1 MNATGKS
8 KGYLESHAF
17 SLVYKVLFCL
27 LVLILK
33 LLTLFGQFILFVG
46 KRWKQKMA
54 NHIWKSQLSN
64 ARLILLS
71 LSSLEVCFKWP
82 SIAYMRFESVFVSGN
97 ELAWLPMHLWKSS
110 RLCCSLLWFLWP
122 KHQPWKFN
130 IMFSSV
136 PSSQTGVSTSH
147 YSHSALMLDFLIPDT
162 GLVTVAPSMVKLAP
176 YPQHHHLKSF
186 RALEKCSIL
195 KP

>member
-1 MNATGKS
+1 MNAAGKS

-33 LLTLFGQFILFVG
+33 LSTLFEQFILFVG
-46 KRWKQKMA
+46 KRWKWKMA

-82 SIAYMRFESVFVSGN
+82 SITYMHFESVFVSGN
-97 ELAWLPMHLWKSS
+97 ELAWLPVHL
-110 RLCCSLLWFLWP
+110 
-122 KHQPWKFN
+122 
-130 IMFSSV
+130 
-136 PSSQTGVSTSH
+136 
-147 YSHSALMLDFLIPDT
+147 
-162 GLVTVAPSMVKLAP
+162 
-176 YPQHHHLKSF
+176 
-186 RALEKCSIL
+186 
-195 KP
+195 